1 MSSKP
6 GKKARGFTMIELM
19 IVVAVIGILVAI
31 AVPSYQSYVMR
42 AQRANAKSAL
52 LQAAQWM
59 ERAATA
65 QGKYPTGT
73 TATVLTPL
81 GLNTVEGNRYRVQ
94 LSNST
99 DTTYTLTARR
109 DNPGANAND
118 KCGDFTIDQA
128 GVRGLTGTPAPTL
141 SVTECWGR

>member
-1 MSSKP
+1 MNSKP
-6 GKKARGFTMIELM
+6 EKRARGFTLIEVM
-19 IVVAVIGILVAI
+19 IVVAIIAILAAI
-31 AVPSYQSYVMR
+31 ALPSYQSYVMR

-81 GLNTVEGNRYRVQ
+81 GLNTVEGNRYQVQ

-99 DTTYTLTARR
+99 DTTYTLTAVR
-109 DNPGANAND
+109 NSPGGNAND
-118 KCGDFTIDQA
+118 KCGDFTVNQA
-128 GVRGLTGTPAPTL
+128 GVRGLVAGTYSLT
-141 SVTECWGR
+141 VTECWGR